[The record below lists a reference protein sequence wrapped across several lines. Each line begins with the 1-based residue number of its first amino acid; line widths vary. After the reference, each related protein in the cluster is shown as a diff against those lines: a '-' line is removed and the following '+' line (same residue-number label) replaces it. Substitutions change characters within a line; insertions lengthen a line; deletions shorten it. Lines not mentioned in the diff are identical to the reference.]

1 MTTEIAGGYPDSSF
15 TTERVSFITDDII
28 VQRFVEIDG
37 VLRTVLAIHK
47 MRGSSHSHDFV
58 TYEVTEQGAI
68 VGGPL
73 RNYRGILTGVPVLQ
87 PNFARDGHEGLTELE
102 SITLDTLVRL
112 GEATHEHLA
121 EHVSAS
127 AAALAATLARLE
139 LLGYL
144 RVTRQGGRELL
155 HAIAQVGD

>member
-1 MTTEIAGGYPDSSF
+1 
-15 TTERVSFITDDII
+15 
-28 VQRFVEIDG
+28 
-37 VLRTVLAIHK
+37 
-47 MRGSSHSHDFV
+47 MRGSRHGHDFV
-58 TYEVTEQGAI
+58 TYEVTAQGAI

-73 RNYRGILTGVPVLQ
+73 RNYRGILTGIPVLQ
-87 PNFARDGHEGLTELE
+87 PNFVREGHEGLTELE

-127 AAALAATLARLE
+127 PAALAATLSRLE

-144 RVTRQGGRELL
+144 RVTQQNGRVIL